1 MSNSLIATVEVL
13 QQAVAKGLPQSV
25 ADAARTSSYDAFL
38 SASHITTLV
47 SASLVAVACLVV
59 YFMLPPITPPKK
71 GARAHGA
78 PPAPAVEGH
87 ADVLKA
93 HTSEQAAAS
102 ADELE
107 DSYATEAAE
116 EYAAREGKHDQS

>member
-1 MSNSLIATVEVL
+1 MHVGPGGA
-13 QQAVAKGLPQSV
+13 
-25 ADAARTSSYDAFL
+25 
-38 SASHITTLV
+38 IT
-47 SASLVAVACLVV
+47 
-59 YFMLPPITPPKK
+59 
-71 GARAHGA
+71 
-78 PPAPAVEGH
+78 
-87 ADVLKA
+87 